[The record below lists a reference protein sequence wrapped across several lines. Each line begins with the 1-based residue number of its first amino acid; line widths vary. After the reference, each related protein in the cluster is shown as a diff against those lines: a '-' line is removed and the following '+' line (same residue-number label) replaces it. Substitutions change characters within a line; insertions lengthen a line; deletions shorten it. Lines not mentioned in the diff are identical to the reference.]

1 MGRGVIERTEGI
13 RKPVIAYKRKYHIYN
28 QYVIADLSGDYGR
41 DTGGRCWKAGEKGII
56 QI

>member
-1 MGRGVIERTEGI
+1 MGRGVIERTEGT

-28 QYVIADLSGDYGR
+28 QYVIADLSGDYAR